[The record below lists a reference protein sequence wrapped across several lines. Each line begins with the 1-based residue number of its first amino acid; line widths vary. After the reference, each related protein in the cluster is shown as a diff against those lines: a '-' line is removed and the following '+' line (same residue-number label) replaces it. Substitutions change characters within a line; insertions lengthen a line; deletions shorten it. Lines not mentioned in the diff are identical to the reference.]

1 MLDDV
6 KILQERAVSELVKS
20 ISEKDDIVFKA
31 PTGAGKTF
39 IMAKVMDG
47 ILSKDDNVVFIV
59 SSLSKANLAQQN
71 YDKFNE
77 YLELGLV
84 QHLNPYLISSESSG
98 ENALYISSF
107 DNVYVL
113 PRDLYKAKSKLK
125 AQQAFLKFL
134 LEIKNQGRELYL
146 IKDECHVATNN
157 LDELKSFFT
166 KIINISATPRKKP
179 DVEISEQDAV
189 NACLIKRVQYCSSAD
204 YGDDDFS
211 VDSLQYKELLK
222 ALDYLKECKKDYLE
236 KSNINP
242 CLIIQISNKDLG
254 EKQFNVIERAL
265 GLSEYKDLKWV
276 GYAKD
281 PKVCQTNDQMIKT
294 SPQKW
299 EKYCKPNDSTIDVII
314 FKMAITE
321 GWDIPR
327 ANMLFQIRDSKSKQ
341 LDVQVLGRVRRNPRI
356 MDFEKITDEKERRLF
371 TTAYVWG
378 IKDNS
383 SEQKS
388 VDVTLK
394 GSVPDG
400 NRIKNEIQEEI
411 KVKITK
417 LADLNDTQ
425 SNFDID
431 TFLKEKQAPE
441 SPKSIFELYNELTK
455 SSNRIQVECKR
466 YMFSSYDDEYSKF
479 FGFVNNLSEIK
490 SKVKTILSSD
500 SSSIEVVKNSLGK
513 DLEVSLPYNSLY
525 FQNKKY
531 SLQDVKG
538 VWNNGS
544 DMREFTFDS
553 DSEKKWLYKMLQ
565 DFSIK
570 KISLD
575 EEKDILL
582 VGKNYLQN
590 SEIKYEYYADGSH
603 FSYPDFVLK
612 DKYDRIFLFEVKS
625 MNISSSLQ
633 IDTKVYQEKVE
644 ILKDLYSK
652 VSSKVE
658 HYFCLPILNGKS
670 WTVHCYYKGVHYELK
685 EDQFKNV
692 VNDVNFDLSSFKS

>member
-265 GLSEYKDLKWV
+265 GLSEYKDLK
-276 GYAKD
+276 
-281 PKVCQTNDQMIKT
+281 
-294 SPQKW
+294 
-299 EKYCKPNDSTIDVII
+299 
-314 FKMAITE
+314 
-321 GWDIPR
+321 
-327 ANMLFQIRDSKSKQ
+327 
-341 LDVQVLGRVRRNPRI
+341 
-356 MDFEKITDEKERRLF
+356 
-371 TTAYVWG
+371 
-378 IKDNS
+378 
-383 SEQKS
+383 
-388 VDVTLK
+388 
-394 GSVPDG
+394 
-400 NRIKNEIQEEI
+400 
-411 KVKITK
+411 
-417 LADLNDTQ
+417 
-425 SNFDID
+425 
-431 TFLKEKQAPE
+431 
-441 SPKSIFELYNELTK
+441 
-455 SSNRIQVECKR
+455 
-466 YMFSSYDDEYSKF
+466 
-479 FGFVNNLSEIK
+479 
-490 SKVKTILSSD
+490 
-500 SSSIEVVKNSLGK
+500 
-513 DLEVSLPYNSLY
+513 
-525 FQNKKY
+525 
-531 SLQDVKG
+531 
-538 VWNNGS
+538 
-544 DMREFTFDS
+544 
-553 DSEKKWLYKMLQ
+553 
-565 DFSIK
+565 
-570 KISLD
+570 
-575 EEKDILL
+575 
-582 VGKNYLQN
+582 
-590 SEIKYEYYADGSH
+590 
-603 FSYPDFVLK
+603 
-612 DKYDRIFLFEVKS
+612 
-625 MNISSSLQ
+625 
-633 IDTKVYQEKVE
+633 
-644 ILKDLYSK
+644 
-652 VSSKVE
+652 
-658 HYFCLPILNGKS
+658 
-670 WTVHCYYKGVHYELK
+670 
-685 EDQFKNV
+685 
-692 VNDVNFDLSSFKS
+692 